1 MHRVAVTGAKC
12 KTTAFGHLHLSPL
25 QFFLSP
31 LPTLPDCSS
40 WVSSLR
46 CYLEDPLLRLLLL
59 LWLSVPCLSGDRPA
73 QDDGSLQRI
82 PAWQNCCLLVPSP
95 PASCWEREE
104 VPANNPTPWKPKRKK
119 KIQSA
124 KGSFFGEEWGQICN
138 WRGGNQSGGMVDKDL
153 RSLSSS
159 DSFLLLCL
167 HSPCSLAVSSHFPS
181 RVTNTEQQG
190 QSSQLGRIRFWVWA
204 PFLHLVTRCDLGQ
217 VAHHRLL
224 VSLPLKRDVVG
235 RINGLLEKS

>member
-1 MHRVAVTGAKC
+1 MLLPGRPSSPSITVIVA
-12 KTTAFGHLHLSPL
+12 F
-25 QFFLSP
+25 SP
-31 LPTLPDCSS
+31 LPVWGPPSAGWWIITENTCLAKLLPLC
-40 WVSSLR
+40 
-46 CYLEDPLLRLLLL
+46 PL
-59 LWLSVPCLSGDRPA
+59 
-73 QDDGSLQRI
+73 
-82 PAWQNCCLLVPSP
+82 
-95 PASCWEREE
+95 ASCFMLG
-104 VPANNPTPWKPKRKK
+104 KRGSPSKQLNSLKTQKEK

-138 WRGGNQSGGMVDKDL
+138 WRGGNQSGGGGGWMVDKDL

-167 HSPCSLAVSSHFPS
+167 HSPCSLSVSSHFPS